1 MFYCP
6 IGVELETNRPVEG
19 EAILSIVSIAL
30 EFVISC
36 VLMFANVS
44 MFILYQRL
52 TLNIRRRG

>member
-1 MFYCP
+1 MFYCS
-6 IGVELETNRPVEG
+6 IGVELETNCLVEG

-44 MFILYQRL
+44 KLILYQR
-52 TLNIRRRG
+52 